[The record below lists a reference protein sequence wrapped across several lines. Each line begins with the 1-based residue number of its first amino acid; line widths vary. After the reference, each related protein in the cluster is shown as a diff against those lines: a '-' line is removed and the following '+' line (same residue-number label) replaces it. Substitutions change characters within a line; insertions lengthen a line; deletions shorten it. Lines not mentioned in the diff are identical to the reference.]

1 MEELPDVGNLLGSIS
16 MATIVIAIVF
26 SIVGYA
32 AFRYGRKNHETK
44 PLLIGIALMLY
55 GYFVSNPWVSFG
67 IGAALTIF
75 LFVGN

>member
-1 MEELPDVGNLLGSIS
+1 MEDFDVGNLLGSIS
-16 MATIVIAIVF
+16 IATIIIAIVF

-32 AFRYGRKNHETK
+32 AFRYGRKNSETK

-67 IGAALTIF
+67 IGALLTAF
-75 LFVGN
+75 LFIGN